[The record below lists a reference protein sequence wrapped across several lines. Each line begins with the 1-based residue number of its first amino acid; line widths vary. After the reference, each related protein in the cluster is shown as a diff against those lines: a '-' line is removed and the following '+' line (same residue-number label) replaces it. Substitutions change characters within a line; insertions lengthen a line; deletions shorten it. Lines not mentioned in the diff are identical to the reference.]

1 MAVPPPDSRPFR
13 RTCAWLTLL
22 SAAVAALFAW
32 AGSRAAVA
40 GAVDALAL
48 ACLATAA
55 SVVAVAWRIQPAARR
70 LPPRWPLFDEGADSP
85 AQVSRL
91 AGEIRDINAGFQRI
105 AREIARAE
113 SERALMLAGIS
124 HDLRTPLARLRLEAE
139 MSVHGAQARR
149 HMAEDIEQLDRLID
163 QFIAYARR
171 VEPALADVAL
181 RAAAE
186 QAAAPFVEGGD
197 LEVEVQVP
205 PALSVGA
212 DPVEL
217 GRVLQ
222 NLLQNAQRYA
232 RPADG
237 GPARVRIAARAEGDR
252 VVLEVRDHG
261 PGVPEEQLDRLATPF
276 FRGER
281 ARTAANGAGL
291 GLAIVQRSVNLMGG
305 SMRLRNAAGGGLG
318 VELRLQ
324 PAPQAH

>member
-1 MAVPPPDSRPFR
+1 MAVPPLDLSPFR
-13 RTCAWLTLL
+13 RACAWLALL
-22 SAAVAALFAW
+22 TAAVAVLFGW
-32 AGSRAAVA
+32 AGHRAAVA
-40 GAVDALAL
+40 GAVDSLAL

-55 SVVAVAWRIQPAARR
+55 AVVVVAWRIQPSALR
-70 LPPRWPLFDEGADSP
+70 PPLRWPPVEEGADSP

-91 AGEIRDINAGFQRI
+91 AGEIRDINASFHRI

-113 SERALMLAGIS
+113 GERALMLAGIS

-149 HMAEDIEQLDRLID
+149 HIAEDIEQLDRLID

-171 VEPALADVAL
+171 VEPALAAVAL

-186 QAAAPFVEGGD
+186 RAVAPFVEGGG
-197 LEVEVQVP
+197 LEVELQVP
-205 PALSVGA
+205 PALSVDA

-291 GLAIVQRSVNLMGG
+291 GLAIVQRTVKLMGG

-318 VELRLQ
+318 VELSLQ
-324 PAPQAH
+324 AAPQAR

>member
-1 MAVPPPDSRPFR
+1 MAVPPLDPSPFR
-13 RTCAWLTLL
+13 RACAWLALL
-22 SAAVAALFAW
+22 TAAVAALFAW
-32 AGSRAAVA
+32 AGHRAAAA
-40 GAVDALAL
+40 GAVDTLAL

-55 SVVAVAWRIQPAARR
+55 AVVAVAWRIQPSALR
-70 LPPRWPLFDEGADSP
+70 PPLRWPPSEDGADSP

-91 AGEIRDINAGFQRI
+91 AGEIRDINAGFHRI

-149 HMAEDIEQLDRLID
+149 HIAEDIEQLDRLID

-171 VEPALADVAL
+171 VEPALAVVAL

-186 QAAAPFVEGGD
+186 RAVAPFVEGGD
-197 LEVEVQVP
+197 LEVELQVP
-205 PALSVGA
+205 PALSVDA

-291 GLAIVQRSVNLMGG
+291 GLAIVQRTVKLMGG

-324 PAPQAH
+324 AAPQAR